1 MTLALCSSTLFFANQ
16 KETVSL
22 ENEKNQTIENV
33 DLNEIELSNKM
44 KSIDFQKFLKE
55 DWYWFYLCGNEFAII
70 TESYEEAMYQA
81 FEYYLTHP
89 SCNGGYGPN
98 YYV

>member
-44 KSIDFQKFLKE
+44 KSIVKKE
-55 DWYWFYLCGNEFAII
+55 RKKVKKSSD
-70 TESYEEAMYQA
+70 
-81 FEYYLTHP
+81 
-89 SCNGGYGPN
+89 
-98 YYV
+98 